1 MPGQV
6 LHRSVKM
13 DARRVR
19 VQANRTL
26 KLDASLR
33 IGRASQLD
41 FATLSFRK
49 LSKGKWPIVQQV
61 RASCPMLL
69 VVVPFRQ
76 QPDLVAPIVE
86 PFADI
91 GREIFSG
98 ELGIHEQVGMSSE
111 RDLH

>member
-1 MPGQV
+1 
-6 LHRSVKM
+6 
-13 DARRVR
+13 
-19 VQANRTL
+19 
-26 KLDASLR
+26 
-33 IGRASQLD
+33 
-41 FATLSFRK
+41 
-49 LSKGKWPIVQQV
+49 
-61 RASCPMLL
+61 MLL